1 MNNIKYLI
9 SCTLVLLVLS
19 GCSAQ
24 QIGQAVYDGVK
35 GTKCTEQTGN
45 SFCNPPK
52 NSNAI

>member
-1 MNNIKYLI
+1 MNNIKYTI
-9 SCTLVLLVLS
+9 SCTLVMLVIS

-24 QIGQAVYDGVK
+24 QLSQAVYDGVK

-52 NSNAI
+52 SSNTY